1 MLGSSAN
8 ICPGVSVCLALPC
21 FLSRCSRYGRRAF
34 AVRRLLLDLLAETL
48 AGFDFFSFCLCR
60 RLVIIIIFF
69 ILVHILICIT
79 IIIIILSFSFSLF
92 SLSCRAD
99 ACEVHYVHLVLSVV
113 SVRLR

>member
-21 FLSRCSRYGRRAF
+21 FLSRRSRYGRRAF

-60 RLVIIIIFF
+60 RLVIIIIIF

-79 IIIIILSFSFSLF
+79 ITIIIHFFFFFIIFLKL
-92 SLSCRAD
+92 
-99 ACEVHYVHLVLSVV
+99 
-113 SVRLR
+113 